1 MNKFIF
7 ILASFLLAVTNI
19 CHAQVTA
26 DRAIKSVKSYGFID
40 LEGAKLSAIIV
51 EYNRFVHRRW
61 VSKAT
66 YDITNYVIE
75 QEKQHGFNNIIEQD
89 KDAVKGN
96 EGHIV
101 RAYVNSKPQ
110 TSFSGGTR
118 KGRFVVIEV
127 NTAYILK
134 GANLAYTTSMMAG
147 VKQIRRVGTIKPDR
161 KMHVNYTISEKTDR
175 RGQTHTIYNTEK
187 DKIILPQFASDR
199 GWAFH
204 EIGKNAFRATHCYSE
219 YTGKYHDFELPYA
232 IYLPSKEVMEANKGR
247 IALNIHMEH
256 AGRLDTDPMSGVTSS
271 RAAVKL
277 ADKRLQHRN
286 PAIIV
291 VPQVEESR
299 RSTDDMMASSEVNTA
314 VWQLIDSLLLHYK
327 GYIDENRIYGTG
339 QSMGGMLLL
348 NMAAQRDNFF
358 AALAVIGA
366 QWGNNYN
373 KAFQHNNASARTPQ
387 NDPISFGGAT
397 QTACKEFENW
407 YYMVSDDNI
416 LVHTCVD
423 DPLAKGLWTALKDYY
438 QAAGTELAFAQW
450 DPYLPKAEQ
459 EANDKSLVARTASAP
474 GCGIAWGAFTR
485 GNHMSTWKYAYN
497 LDAPFEWLFT
507 QNRQTAINR
516 GKLQQLKAPWLGR
529 DGIGKIKKGSG
540 TAGLNSAQF
549 TPSGASKVFV
559 EDWKISSVE
568 TTKSPQESAK

>member
-7 ILASFLLAVTNI
+7 TLASFLLTVTNI

-26 DRAIKSVKSYGFID
+26 DKAIKSVKSYGFID

-75 QEKQHGFNNIIEQD
+75 QEKQHGFNDVIEQD

-101 RAYVNSKPQ
+101 RVYVNSKPQ

-134 GANLAYTTSMMAG
+134 GANLAYTSSMMAG

-175 RGQTHTIYNTEK
+175 RGQKHTVYNTEK

-219 YTGKYHDFELPYA
+219 YTGKYYDFELPYA

-256 AGRLDTDPMSGVTSS
+256 AGGLDTDPMSGVTSS

-277 ADKRLQHRN
+277 ADKRLQHRS

-314 VWQLIDSLLLHYK
+314 VWQLIDSLLHHYK

-358 AALAVIGA
+358 AALAVVGA

-387 NDPISFGGAT
+387 NDPISFGGAD

-474 GCGIAWGAFTR
+474 GYGIAWGAFTR
-485 GNHMSTWKYAYN
+485 SNHMSTWKYAYN
-497 LDAPFEWLFT
+497 LDAPFEWLFA

-529 DGIGKIKKGSG
+529 DGNGKIKKGSG

-559 EDWKISSVE
+559 EGWKVSSVE

>member
-7 ILASFLLAVTNI
+7 TLAAFLLTITNI

-101 RAYVNSKPQ
+101 RVYVNSKPQ

-127 NTAYILK
+127 NTAYMLK
-134 GANLAYTTSMMAG
+134 GSNLAYTTSMMAG

-204 EIGKNAFRATHCYSE
+204 EIGKNAFRAIHCYSE

-232 IYLPSKEVMEANKGR
+232 IYLPSKEVMEANKGH

-256 AGRLDTDPMSGVTSS
+256 AGGLDTDPMSGVTSS

-314 VWQLIDSLLLHYK
+314 VWQLIDSLLHHYK

-358 AALAVIGA
+358 AALAVVGA

-373 KAFQHNNASARTPQ
+373 KAFQNNNASARTPQ
-387 NDPISFGGAT
+387 NDPISFGGADK
-397 QTACKEFENW
+397 TACKEFENW

-438 QAAGTELAFAQW
+438 QVAGTELAFAQW

-459 EANDKSLVARTASAP
+459 EANDKSLVALTASAP

-497 LDAPFEWLFT
+497 LDAPFEWLFA

-516 GKLQQLKAPWLGR
+516 GKLQQLKASWLGR
-529 DGIGKIKKGSG
+529 DGNGKIKKGSG

-559 EDWKISSVE
+559 EDWKVSSVE

>member
-7 ILASFLLAVTNI
+7 TLAVFLLAVTNI

-101 RAYVNSKPQ
+101 RVYVNSKPQ

-127 NTAYILK
+127 NTAYMLK
-134 GANLAYTTSMMAG
+134 GSNLAYTTSMMAG

-161 KMHVNYTISEKTDR
+161 KMHVNYTTSEKTDR
-175 RGQTHTIYNTEK
+175 RGQTRTIYNTEK

-204 EIGKNAFRATHCYSE
+204 EIGKNAFRATRCYSE
-219 YTGKYHDFELPYA
+219 YTGKYYDFELPYA

-256 AGRLDTDPMSGVTSS
+256 AGGLDTDPMSGVTSS

-277 ADKRLQHRN
+277 ADRRLQYRN
-286 PAIIV
+286 PSIIV

-299 RSTDDMMASSEVNTA
+299 R
-314 VWQLIDSLLLHYK
+314 IDSLLLHYK

-358 AALAVIGA
+358 AALAVVGA

-387 NDPISFGGAT
+387 NDPISFGGAD
-397 QTACKEFENW
+397 QTACKDFENW
-407 YYMVSDDNI
+407 YYIVSDDNI

-497 LDAPFEWLFT
+497 LDAPFEWLFA

-529 DGIGKIKKGSG
+529 DGNGKIKKGSG

-549 TPSGASKVFV
+549 TPSGASNVFV
-559 EDWKISSVE
+559 EDWKVSSVE

>member
-7 ILASFLLAVTNI
+7 TLAAFLLTVTNI

-75 QEKQHGFNNIIEQD
+75 QEKQHGFNDVIEQD

-101 RAYVNSKPQ
+101 RVYVNSKPQ

-127 NTAYILK
+127 NTAYMLK
-134 GANLAYTTSMMAG
+134 GSNLAYTTSMMAG

-175 RGQTHTIYNTEK
+175 RGQKHTVYNTEK

-204 EIGKNAFRATHCYSE
+204 EIGKNAFRATRCYSE
-219 YTGKYHDFELPYA
+219 YTGKYYDFELPYA

-256 AGRLDTDPMSGVTSS
+256 AGGLDTDPMSGVTSS

-314 VWQLIDSLLLHYK
+314 VWQLIDSLLHHYK

-358 AALAVIGA
+358 AALAVVGA

-387 NDPISFGGAT
+387 NDPISFGGAD
-397 QTACKEFENW
+397 QTACKDFENW

-459 EANDKSLVARTASAP
+459 EDNDKSLVARTASAP
-474 GCGIAWGAFTR
+474 GYGIAWGAFTR

-497 LDAPFEWLFT
+497 LDTPFEWLFA

-529 DGIGKIKKGSG
+529 DGNGKIKKGSG

-559 EDWKISSVE
+559 EGWKISTVE
-568 TTKSPQESAK
+568 TTKNQQESAK

>member
-7 ILASFLLAVTNI
+7 TLAAFLLAVTNI

-61 VSKAT
+61 VSKST
-66 YDITNYVIE
+66 YDITNYLIE
-75 QEKQHGFNNIIEQD
+75 QEKQHGFNDVIEQD

-101 RAYVNSKPQ
+101 RVYVNSKPQ

-127 NTAYILK
+127 NTAYMLK
-134 GANLAYTTSMMAG
+134 GSNLAYTSSMLAG

-204 EIGKNAFRATHCYSE
+204 EIGKNAFRATRCYSE
-219 YTGKYHDFELPYA
+219 YTGKYYDFELPYA

-256 AGRLDTDPMSGVTSS
+256 AGGLDTDPMSGVTSS

-291 VPQVEESR
+291 VPQVEENR
-299 RSTDDMMASSEVNTA
+299 RSTDDMIASSEVNTA

-358 AALAVIGA
+358 AALAVVGA

-387 NDPISFGGAT
+387 NDPISFGGADK
-397 QTACKEFENW
+397 TACKEFENW

-438 QAAGTELAFAQW
+438 QVAGTELAFAQW

-497 LDAPFEWLFT
+497 LDAPFEWLFA

-516 GKLQQLKAPWLGR
+516 GKLLQLKAPWLGR
-529 DGIGKIKKGSG
+529 DGNGKIKKGSG

-559 EDWKISSVE
+559 EDWKVSSVE

>member
-1 MNKFIF
+1 
-7 ILASFLLAVTNI
+7 
-19 CHAQVTA
+19 
-26 DRAIKSVKSYGFID
+26 
-40 LEGAKLSAIIV
+40 
-51 EYNRFVHRRW
+51 
-61 VSKAT
+61 
-66 YDITNYVIE
+66 
-75 QEKQHGFNNIIEQD
+75 
-89 KDAVKGN
+89 
-96 EGHIV
+96 
-101 RAYVNSKPQ
+101 
-110 TSFSGGTR
+110 
-118 KGRFVVIEV
+118 
-127 NTAYILK
+127 
-134 GANLAYTTSMMAG
+134 
-147 VKQIRRVGTIKPDR
+147 
-161 KMHVNYTISEKTDR
+161 
-175 RGQTHTIYNTEK
+175 
-187 DKIILPQFASDR
+187 
-199 GWAFH
+199 
-204 EIGKNAFRATHCYSE
+204 
-219 YTGKYHDFELPYA
+219 
-232 IYLPSKEVMEANKGR
+232 
-247 IALNIHMEH
+247 
-256 AGRLDTDPMSGVTSS
+256 MSGVTSS

-286 PAIIV
+286 PTIIV

-358 AALAVIGA
+358 AALAVVGA

-387 NDPISFGGAT
+387 NDPISFGGADKT
-397 QTACKEFENW
+397 TCKEFENW

-497 LDAPFEWLFT
+497 LDAPFEWLFA

-529 DGIGKIKKGSG
+529 DGNGKIKKGSG

-549 TPSGASKVFV
+549 TPLGASKVFV
-559 EDWKISSVE
+559 EDWKVSSVE
-568 TTKSPQESAK
+568 TTKSQQESAK

>member
-7 ILASFLLAVTNI
+7 TLAAFLLVATNI

-26 DRAIKSVKSYGFID
+26 DRAIKSVKSYGFVD

-101 RAYVNSKPQ
+101 RVYVNSKPQ

-127 NTAYILK
+127 NTAYMLK
-134 GANLAYTTSMMAG
+134 GSNLAYTTSMMAG

-219 YTGKYHDFELPYA
+219 YTGKYYDFELPYA

-256 AGRLDTDPMSGVTSS
+256 AGGLDTDPMSGVTSS

-387 NDPISFGGAT
+387 NDPISFGGAD

-497 LDAPFEWLFT
+497 LDAPFEWLFA

-529 DGIGKIKKGSG
+529 DGNGKIKKGSG
-540 TAGLNSAQF
+540 TAGLNSPQF

-559 EDWKISSVE
+559 EDWKVSSVE

>member
-7 ILASFLLAVTNI
+7 TLAAFLLAVTNI

-61 VSKAT
+61 VSKST
-66 YDITNYVIE
+66 YDITNYLIE
-75 QEKQHGFNNIIEQD
+75 QEKQHGFNDVIEQD

-101 RAYVNSKPQ
+101 RVYVNSKPQ

-127 NTAYILK
+127 NTAYMLK
-134 GANLAYTTSMMAG
+134 GSNLAYTSSMLAG

-175 RGQTHTIYNTEK
+175 RGQTHTIYNTQK

-204 EIGKNAFRATHCYSE
+204 EIGKNAFRATRCYSE
-219 YTGKYHDFELPYA
+219 YTGKYYDFELPYA

-256 AGRLDTDPMSGVTSS
+256 AGGLDTDPMSGVTSS

-291 VPQVEESR
+291 VPQVEENR
-299 RSTDDMMASSEVNTA
+299 RSTDDMIASSEVNTA

-358 AALAVIGA
+358 AALAVVGA

-387 NDPISFGGAT
+387 NDPISFGGADK
-397 QTACKEFENW
+397 TACKEFENW

-438 QAAGTELAFAQW
+438 QVAGTELAFAQW

-497 LDAPFEWLFT
+497 LDAPFEWLFA

-516 GKLQQLKAPWLGR
+516 GKLLQLKAPWLGR
-529 DGIGKIKKGSG
+529 DGNGKIKKGSG

-559 EDWKISSVE
+559 EDWKVSSVE

>member
-1 MNKFIF
+1 
-7 ILASFLLAVTNI
+7 
-19 CHAQVTA
+19 
-26 DRAIKSVKSYGFID
+26 
-40 LEGAKLSAIIV
+40 
-51 EYNRFVHRRW
+51 
-61 VSKAT
+61 
-66 YDITNYVIE
+66 
-75 QEKQHGFNNIIEQD
+75 
-89 KDAVKGN
+89 
-96 EGHIV
+96 
-101 RAYVNSKPQ
+101 
-110 TSFSGGTR
+110 
-118 KGRFVVIEV
+118 
-127 NTAYILK
+127 
-134 GANLAYTTSMMAG
+134 
-147 VKQIRRVGTIKPDR
+147 
-161 KMHVNYTISEKTDR
+161 MHVNYTISEKTDR

-204 EIGKNAFRATHCYSE
+204 EIGKNAFRAIHCYSE
-219 YTGKYHDFELPYA
+219 YTGKYYDFELPYA

-256 AGRLDTDPMSGVTSS
+256 AGGLDTDPMSGVTSS

-314 VWQLIDSLLLHYK
+314 VWQLVDSLLLHYK

-358 AALAVIGA
+358 AALAVVGA

-387 NDPISFGGAT
+387 NDPISFGGADKT
-397 QTACKEFENW
+397 TCKEFENW

-497 LDAPFEWLFT
+497 LDAPFEWLFA

-529 DGIGKIKKGSG
+529 DDNGKIKKGSG

-559 EDWKISSVE
+559 EGWKVSSVE

>member
-1 MNKFIF
+1 
-7 ILASFLLAVTNI
+7 
-19 CHAQVTA
+19 
-26 DRAIKSVKSYGFID
+26 
-40 LEGAKLSAIIV
+40 
-51 EYNRFVHRRW
+51 
-61 VSKAT
+61 
-66 YDITNYVIE
+66 
-75 QEKQHGFNNIIEQD
+75 
-89 KDAVKGN
+89 
-96 EGHIV
+96 
-101 RAYVNSKPQ
+101 
-110 TSFSGGTR
+110 
-118 KGRFVVIEV
+118 
-127 NTAYILK
+127 
-134 GANLAYTTSMMAG
+134 
-147 VKQIRRVGTIKPDR
+147 
-161 KMHVNYTISEKTDR
+161 MHVNYTISEKTDR

-256 AGRLDTDPMSGVTSS
+256 AGGLDTDPMSAVTSS

-286 PAIIV
+286 PSIIV

-358 AALAVIGA
+358 AALAVVGA

-387 NDPISFGGAT
+387 NDPISFGGAA

-497 LDAPFEWLFT
+497 LDAPFEWLFA

-529 DGIGKIKKGSG
+529 DGNGKIKKGSG

-559 EDWKISSVE
+559 EGWKVSSVE
-568 TTKSPQESAK
+568 TTKSQQESAK

>member
-7 ILASFLLAVTNI
+7 TLASFLLAVTNI

-26 DRAIKSVKSYGFID
+26 DRIIKSVKSYGFID

-101 RAYVNSKPQ
+101 RVYVNSKPQ

-134 GANLAYTTSMMAG
+134 DANLAYTTSMMAG

-161 KMHVNYTISEKTDR
+161 KMHVNYTTSEKTDR
-175 RGQTHTIYNTEK
+175 RGQTHTVYNTEK

-256 AGRLDTDPMSGVTSS
+256 AGGLDTDPMSGVTSS

-358 AALAVIGA
+358 AALAVVGA

-387 NDPISFGGAT
+387 NDPISFGGAA

-438 QAAGTELAFAQW
+438 QVAGTELAFAQW

-497 LDAPFEWLFT
+497 LDAPFEWLFA

-516 GKLQQLKAPWLGR
+516 GKLLQLKAPWLGR
-529 DGIGKIKKGSG
+529 DGNGKIKKGSG

-559 EDWKISSVE
+559 EDWKVSSVE

>member
-7 ILASFLLAVTNI
+7 TLAAFLLTITNI

-101 RAYVNSKPQ
+101 RVYVNSKPQ

-134 GANLAYTTSMMAG
+134 GSNLAYTSSMLAG
-147 VKQIRRVGTIKPDR
+147 VKQIRRVGTIRPGR
-161 KMHVNYTISEKTDR
+161 KMHANYTISEKTDR

-219 YTGKYHDFELPYA
+219 YTGKYYDFELPYA
-232 IYLPSKEVMEANKGR
+232 IYLPSKEVMEANKGH
-247 IALNIHMEH
+247 ISLNIHMEH
-256 AGRLDTDPMSGVTSS
+256 AGGLDTDPMSGVTSS

-291 VPQVEESR
+291 VPQVEENR

-314 VWQLIDSLLLHYK
+314 VWQLIDSLLHHYK

-358 AALAVIGA
+358 AALAVVGA

-387 NDPISFGGAT
+387 NDPISFGGAD

-474 GCGIAWGAFTR
+474 GYGIAWGAFTR
-485 GNHMSTWKYAYN
+485 SNHMSTWKYAYN
-497 LDAPFEWLFT
+497 LDTPFEWLFA

-529 DGIGKIKKGSG
+529 DGNGKIKKGSG

-559 EDWKISSVE
+559 EGWKVSSVE
-568 TTKSPQESAK
+568 TTKSQQESAT